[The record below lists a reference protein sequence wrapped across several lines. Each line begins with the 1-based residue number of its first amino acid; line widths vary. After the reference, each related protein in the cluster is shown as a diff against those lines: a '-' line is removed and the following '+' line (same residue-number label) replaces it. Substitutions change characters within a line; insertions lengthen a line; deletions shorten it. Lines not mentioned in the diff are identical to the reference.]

1 MWGLDLGMRCF
12 LGILFFVVPFFAD
25 AQMMRG
31 RVIDRE
37 NDLILP
43 AVNFYNRTKKE
54 FSQSDRGG
62 YYAMAASPGDTVFV
76 STSGYK
82 QDTLIIKSRW
92 LVDTVNI
99 YLSRRY
105 VRMSEVKISGL
116 NAYQEDSLGRAD
128 EFESVLKKTASS
140 GITGGNAPSD
150 GVGISVSPFTYFS
163 NEEKQKRA
171 FRQQFEKQEE
181 ASYVDY
187 KFSRATVSHLTGL
200 TGDSLQQFM
209 IRNRP
214 SYKFCRKANHEDM
227 LRYINN
233 RYREFVKRG

>member
-1 MWGLDLGMRCF
+1 MRCF
-12 LGILFFVVPFFAD
+12 LGILLIVIPFFAD
-25 AQMMRG
+25 AQTMRG
-31 RVIDRE
+31 RVIDCE

-43 AVNFYNRTKKE
+43 AVSFFNRTRNQ

-62 YYAMAASPGDTVFV
+62 YYVIHVTPGDTVFV
-76 STSGYK
+76 SSSGYK

-92 LVDTVNI
+92 LTDTVNI
-99 YLSRRY
+99 YLTRRY
-105 VRMSEVKISGL
+105 VRMSEVKVSGL
-116 NAYQEDSLGRAD
+116 DAYQEDSLARSE
-128 EFESVLKKTASS
+128 EFEAVLKKGATS
-140 GITGGNAPSD
+140 GITGGNAPSN

-163 NEEKQKRA
+163 SEEKQKRA

-227 LRYINN
+227 LRYINK
-233 RYREFVKRG
+233 RYKEFIKEG